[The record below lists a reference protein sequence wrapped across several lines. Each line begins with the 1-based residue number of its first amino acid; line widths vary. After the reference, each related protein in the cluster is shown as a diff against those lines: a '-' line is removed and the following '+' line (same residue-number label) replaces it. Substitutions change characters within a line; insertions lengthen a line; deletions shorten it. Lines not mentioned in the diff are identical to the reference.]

1 MAIITPLKKIFNW
14 QTASE
19 KIPYKVY
26 TAYITVDDSENMY
39 ASQVLEN
46 TIGAVT
52 FESPSPGY
60 WLIKLPYSVPRLKI
74 MIPGFGDFICN
85 NNGVIS
91 TDVTT
96 DNYRLTMYP
105 GLGIDDAGPFPLN
118 NNNVTTNCIGINIY
132 EPGVGSVSWRTFF
145 TCAPTGLATS
155 YPIEIRVYN

>member
-52 FESPSPGY
+52 FEKKSNGY
-60 WLIKLPYSVPRLKI
+60 WIIKLPYSTSRLKI
-74 MIPGFGDFICN
+74 MIPGFGDYYST
-85 NNGVIS
+85 NNGVITMNPA
-91 TDVTT
+91 TDA
-96 DNYRLTMYP
+96 NRLSMYP
-105 GLGIDDAGPFPLN
+105 GFGIDDNVSGCVGN
-118 NNNVTTNCIGINIY
+118 NCITNCVGIYISVNI
-132 EPGVGSVSWRTFF
+132 PWRTFF
-145 TCAPTGLATS
+145 NSPPTGTATS
-155 YPIEIRVYN
+155 YPIEVRVYN

>member
-52 FESPSPGY
+52 FETVGTGE
-60 WLIKLPYSVPRLKI
+60 WNIKLPYALTRLKI
-74 MIPGFGDFICN
+74 MIPGFGDYWNGN
-85 NNGVIS
+85 NAFIS
-91 TDVTT
+91 TYYPTGY
-96 DNYRLTMYP
+96 NSFLTINP
-105 GLGIDDAGPFPLN
+105 GYGVDGGSCSGPTCNTNVINLYLYDTLGGAPL
-118 NNNVTTNCIGINIY
+118 
-132 EPGVGSVSWRTFF
+132 PWRTFF
-145 TCAPTGLATS
+145 NSGPTGPTTS

>member
-1 MAIITPLKKIFNW
+1 MAIIQPLKKIFNW

-52 FESPSPGY
+52 FESPGTGY

-74 MIPGFGDFICN
+74 MIPGFGDYWWN

-91 TDVTT
+91 TNPASDI
-96 DNYRLTMYP
+96 NRLTIYP
-105 GLGIDDAGPFPLN
+105 GFGINDIGTN
-118 NNNVTTNCIGINIY
+118 NTGNTNCVGITTSTS
-132 EPGVGSVSWRTFF
+132 VGWRTFF
-145 TCAPTGLATS
+145 NSAPTGLTTS

>member
-46 TIGAVT
+46 TIGAVS
-52 FESPSPGY
+52 FLHPSPNF
-60 WLIKLPYSVPRLKI
+60 WQIKLPYAVPRLKI
-74 MIPGFGDFICN
+74 MIPGFGDYWWN
-85 NNGVIS
+85 NNATIANSGS
-91 TDVTT
+91 G
-96 DNYRLTMYP
+96 NLLTMYP
-105 GLGIDDAGPFPLN
+105 GVTVISDPTIICNGPTCLTDNVEIYIDLGG
-118 NNNVTTNCIGINIY
+118 
-132 EPGVGSVSWRTFF
+132 WRTFF
-145 TCAPTGLATS
+145 VSDPTGPATS

>member
-1 MAIITPLKKIFNW
+1 MAIIQPLQKLFNW

-52 FESPSPGY
+52 FESPSTGY

-74 MIPGFGDFICN
+74 MIPGFGDHYCN
-85 NNGVIS
+85 NNAVIS
-91 TDVTT
+91 TNPLT
-96 DNYRLTMYP
+96 DKYRLSIYP
-105 GLGIDDAGPFPLN
+105 GYGKDDNGCSDN
-118 NNNVTTNCIGINIY
+118 NCNTNCVAVYMFESGT
-132 EPGVGSVSWRTFF
+132 GSIDWRTFF
-145 TCAPTGLATS
+145 NCAPTGPATS

>member
-52 FESPSPGY
+52 FETIPGGQ
-60 WLIKLPYSVPRLKI
+60 WVIKLPYSVPRLKI
-74 MIPGFGDFICN
+74 MIPGFGDYGCTN
-85 NNGVIS
+85 NATIS
-91 TDVTT
+91 VNSLLDT
-96 DNYRLTMYP
+96 YRLTMYP
-105 GLGIDDAGPFPLN
+105 GYGIDNAGPYIN
-118 NNNVTTNCIGINIY
+118 NTTTNCIGID
-132 EPGVGSVSWRTFF
+132 VSDASGGIGWRTFF
-145 TCAPTGLATS
+145 NCAPTGPAAS